1 MARHDA
7 ALMQPLRFYR
17 DIYDGLAIRI
27 SADLRYS
34 GLMTK
39 NPLNPSRPARGHPAS
54 FLGLS
59 VALRTTDSVTITQIS
74 QFRRVF

>member
-7 ALMQPLRFYR
+7 ALMRTFRFYR
-17 DIYDGLAIRI
+17 DIYDELAIRI

-39 NPLNPSRPARGHPAS
+39 NPLNPGRLRYQNRPARGHPP
-54 FLGLS
+54 
-59 VALRTTDSVTITQIS
+59 
-74 QFRRVF
+74 